1 MSGVVGVDGL
11 KEARRAFRDAEGKT
25 RDLSAA
31 HRKVAQLA
39 TERTKARAA
48 TGTRQQAAAA
58 KALIGRGTA
67 AGADLAV
74 RNTSAVPFGKGAFFG
89 SLRWQQFPMWVGNTW
104 DIEAGDGPYII
115 RDVLSDRSNIE
126 DFQDKFLEEFGSA
139 LAAVGLDIA
148 N

>member
-1 MSGVVGVDGL
+1 MSGVVEVDGL

-31 HRKVAQLA
+31 HRRVAQA
-39 TERTKARAA
+39 AAERVRARASS
-48 TGTRQQAAAA
+48 GTRQQAAAA
-58 KALIGRGTA
+58 KVIKGRGSA
-67 AGADLAV
+67 SGADLAV
-74 RNTSAVPFGKGAFFG
+74 SNTSGVPFGKGAFFG